1 MYRINVDKSTD
12 LDFRLH
18 LTGGTVYLMINE
30 RPVAVVYPENEQHYL
45 EVDETECYNLDIQ
58 PVIVSGLT
66 VFGPNDGCDEP
77 PITEG
82 H

>member
-1 MYRINVDKSTD
+1 MYRINVDPNND

-18 LTGGTVYLMINE
+18 LIGSMVYLMINE
-30 RPVAVVYPENEQHYL
+30 RPVAVAYPENGRHYL
-45 EVDETECYNLDIQ
+45 EVDETECCGLDIQ

-66 VFGPNDGCDEP
+66 VFGPNDGCDELQ
-77 PITEG
+77 ITEG

>member
-1 MYRINVDKSTD
+1 MYRINVDPSTD

-18 LTGGTVYLMINE
+18 LTGGMVYLMINE
-30 RPVAVVYPENEQHYL
+30 HPVAVVYHDNGRHYL
-45 EVDETECYNLDIQ
+45 EVDETECRGLDIV
-58 PVIVSGLT
+58 PDVGSGLT
-66 VFGPNDGCDEP
+66 VDSEFLEP